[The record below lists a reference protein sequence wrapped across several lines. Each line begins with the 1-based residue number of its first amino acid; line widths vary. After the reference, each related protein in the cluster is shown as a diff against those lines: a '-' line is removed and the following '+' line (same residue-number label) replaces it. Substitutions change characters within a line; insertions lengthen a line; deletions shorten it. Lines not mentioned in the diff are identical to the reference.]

1 MFSLPSVL
9 QLLQTQLSEG
19 FNQPVRLPSGVELQA
34 DRVVVTLS
42 LHLVQNPASPDS
54 PLIQVSPISTH
65 PQPQSSAHPISTP
78 HSLTIELRPPHHA
91 STPIWVQPQTNG
103 CVNPSTNPKSQA
115 KSPDEWVSVLAQIFG
130 PPGFDSSARASV
142 FCEVLEPFDHSQIL
156 LLIRSLLD
164 PNPEHLTPPQKQV
177 RHQIL
182 GIIRSGPTES
192 ITNGA
197 QLLAELFE
205 NTERDA
211 ILQLI
216 QKRWKSQAA
225 WL

>member
-1 MFSLPSVL
+1 MFSIPSVL
-9 QLLQTQLSEG
+9 QLLQTQLSEA
-19 FNQPVRLPSGVELQA
+19 FNHPTRLPSGVELQA
-34 DRVVVTLS
+34 DRVVITLS
-42 LHLVQNPASPDS
+42 LHLVPNPTSPDS
-54 PLIQVSPISTH
+54 PLIQVSPTSAPVEGQSLPHALSTL
-65 PQPQSSAHPISTP
+65 
-78 HSLTIELRPPHHA
+78 HSLTIELRPPQLA
-91 STPIWVQPQTNG
+91 STPIWAQPQANG
-103 CVNPSTNPKSQA
+103 SAKPSTNPKPPA

-164 PNPEHLTPPQKQV
+164 PNPEHLTPSQKQV

-192 ITNGA
+192 LTEGA
-197 QLLAELFE
+197 QILADIFE
-205 NTERDA
+205 NAERDA

-216 QKRWKSQAA
+216 HKRWKTQAA